1 MVKKTLVLGASLNSQ
16 KYSNKAVKLLISKG
30 LDVVALGH
38 KFGFIDKIEV
48 IETKKIHNNIHTV
61 TIYLNKKFQVQFYN
75 YVLELKPKRVIF
87 NPGTENLEFY
97 KILKKN
103 SINYEES
110 CTLVLLSTDQF

>member
-1 MVKKTLVLGASLNSQ
+1 MKKTLVLGASLNTK
-16 KYSNKAVKLLISKG
+16 KYSNIAVKALISKG
-30 LDVVALGH
+30 FDVVALGH
-38 KFGFIDKIEV
+38 KSGFIDKIKV
-48 IETKKIHNNIHTV
+48 TETKKIRNNIHTV

-75 YVLELKPKRVIF
+75 YILELKPKRVIF